1 MRRPFI
7 NDARYADQTARNAH
21 QVAVRPARQ
30 LQGDGTSVPGV
41 GIFTDQRLLLMLD
54 QATAQRIAQEISAC
68 ALENIMPTE
77 WRTK

>member
-7 NDARYADQTARNAH
+7 NDARYAAQTAENA
-21 QVAVRPARQ
+21 QRVKIRPAQQRQ
-30 LQGDGTSVPGV
+30 ADGTSVPGV
-41 GIFTDQRLLLMLD
+41 AILDDNRLVLLLD
-54 QATAQRIAQEISAC
+54 QATAHRIAQEISAC